1 MTPITRGL
9 ARDSCRSIQQ
19 ELSNITSSH
28 PLLLYQIQGVTAI
41 NGWLSSTDT
50 NANHLWSMHGTYSS
64 YTMITGIYN
73 IITRIFFIH
82 SNLIICCSVNVFTKE
97 TQSFLEMNGCTIG
110 YCSEYEQINL
120 VGFLK
125 CYTLLR

>member
-28 PLLLYQIQGVTAI
+28 PLLLYQIQGVTVI
-41 NGWLSSTDT
+41 NDWLPSTDT
-50 NANHLWSMHGTYSS
+50 NANYLWSMRDTYSS
-64 YTMITGIYN
+64 YTMIPWIYN
-73 IITRIFFIH
+73 NITRIFFIH

-110 YCSEYEQINL
+110 YCSEYQQINL

>member
-28 PLLLYQIQGVTAI
+28 PLLLYQIQGVTVI
-41 NGWLSSTDT
+41 NDWLPSTDT

-82 SNLIICCSVNVFTKE
+82 SNLIMLF
-97 TQSFLEMNGCTIG
+97 
-110 YCSEYEQINL
+110 SECVYQRNSKLSRNERMHNWILFRILTN
-120 VGFLK
+120 
-125 CYTLLR
+125 

>member
-28 PLLLYQIQGVTAI
+28 PLLLYQIQGVTVI
-41 NGWLSSTDT
+41 NDWLPSTDT
-50 NANHLWSMHGTYSS
+50 NANYLWSMRDTYSS
-64 YTMITGIYN
+64 YTMIPWIYN

>member
-28 PLLLYQIQGVTAI
+28 PLLLYQIQGVTVI
-41 NGWLSSTDT
+41 NDWLPSTDT
-50 NANHLWSMHGTYSS
+50 NANYLWSMRDTYSS
-64 YTMITGIYN
+64 YTMIPGIYN
-73 IITRIFFIH
+73 NITRIFFIH
-82 SNLIICCSVNVFTKE
+82 SNLIIFCSVNVFTKE

>member
-28 PLLLYQIQGVTAI
+28 PLLLYQMQGVTAI

-50 NANHLWSMHGTYSS
+50 NANYLWSMHGTYSS

-73 IITRIFFIH
+73 IIHRICFIH

-125 CYTLLR
+125 CYILLR